1 MQLAANESNTKKLQK
16 KRPEPP
22 MRKEYDFSRAVVGKY
37 ARRYAAG
44 TNMVLLD
51 PDVAGFFPDSK
62 SVNEALRSLVR
73 IVERRKPRKRA

>member
-1 MQLAANESNTKKLQK
+1 
-16 KRPEPP
+16 

-51 PDVAGFFPDSK
+51 PDVADLFPDSK

-73 IVERRKPRKRA
+73 IVERRKAPKRA